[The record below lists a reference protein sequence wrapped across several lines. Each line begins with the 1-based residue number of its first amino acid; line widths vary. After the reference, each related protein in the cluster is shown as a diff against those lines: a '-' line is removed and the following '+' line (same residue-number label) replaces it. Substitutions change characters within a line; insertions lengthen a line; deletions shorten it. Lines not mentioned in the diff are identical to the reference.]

1 MRLEGQ
7 RAIVTGSSSGIGEAI
22 MTSFRREG
30 ASVVGLDLNPSTD
43 SIKCDI
49 SDAKEVESAVNNA
62 MDRLGRI
69 DILVN
74 NAGFGKPGKLLDTDL
89 ADWNRMFEINLT
101 GMFLVSKTALPFLL
115 QGDGKC
121 IINMGSVAGL
131 VGMKERTAY
140 CATKGGVIAFT
151 RAVALDYVEEGLRC
165 NAICPGTIDTPWVER
180 MTSLSTDPKAT
191 RLAMTARQPMGRLG
205 SAEDIAQAAVYLSSK
220 DSAFVTGTTMVVDGG
235 MTMQ

>member
-49 SDAKEVESAVNNA
+49 SDPKEVESAVNNA
-62 MDRLGRI
+62 LDRLGRI
-69 DILVN
+69 DILGN

-131 VGMKERTAY
+131 VGIKERTAY